1 MTKEEVIRSL
11 IEEMSKCGLFVG
23 KYDAKN
29 GSEKFMYGVNA
40 VMEYLAYEV
49 SDEYGDKFSD
59 MFVKNML
66 DSKNKA

>member
-29 GSEKFMYGVNA
+29 GSEKFMCGVNA